1 MIRCSWAGHKVR
13 CEKSNTSAVCV
24 SGSWVQGV
32 KLYNARCRHI
42 SSFKWLS
49 SHFFKYCVRNLQCI
63 HPIWEGERKK
73 KNKQKSKC
81 IVVYWE
87 INYLKEMR
95 FQGTDEM
102 NVAMMLQPYCFSI
115 AFFRLWSPCDTS
127 SPSLPLCGN
136 TELRVN
142 DWVNCG
148 VPIGTL
154 VVVGMTGV
162 VHCRRRW
169 EVRCMKEWE
178 AREL

>member
-1 MIRCSWAGHKVR
+1 MWEVKYFCCVCVR
-13 CEKSNTSAVCV
+13 FVGSGGEIVQCTMQAHFFIQMTQFSLLQVLREKSAV
-24 SGSWVQGV
+24 
-32 KLYNARCRHI
+32 H
-42 SSFKWLS
+42 S
-49 SHFFKYCVRNLQCI
+49 SHLRRGK
-63 HPIWEGERKK
+63 EKK

>member
-1 MIRCSWAGHKVR
+1 MKSDVRSQILLLCVCQVRGFRGWNCTMHDAGTFLHSNDSVLTSSSTAWEICSAFIPF
-13 CEKSNTSAVCV
+13 EK
-24 SGSWVQGV
+24 GKG
-32 KLYNARCRHI
+32 
-42 SSFKWLS
+42 
-49 SHFFKYCVRNLQCI
+49 
-63 HPIWEGERKK
+63 KK